1 MRNGKNGSVVPL
13 VRWAVFSWLFFGC
26 SSGRVE
32 GPHARSGS
40 SALPANIEGLPT
52 PLGLDVAEQCFNATD
67 DNANGLL
74 DEGCGVEQGRL
85 QFLASWQEGA
95 VDVDLSVTGPSGQA
109 AEVGARSSDGLTKIR
124 DCPGEGQ
131 ACQGQNQENVL
142 LDGPDLEAG
151 TYLVRLR
158 LEDLGGTPPPVVV
171 RLGVRAGGRTR
182 GFVVE
187 LWEPGSEAFVRVT
200 ENTASFGP

>member
-1 MRNGKNGSVVPL
+1 MRIGKNGSIAPL
-13 VRWAVFSWLFFGC
+13 VCWAVFSWFLFGC
-26 SSGRVE
+26 GGARVE
-32 GPHARSGS
+32 RPHGSPGASAR
-40 SALPANIEGLPT
+40 PASIERLAE
-52 PLGLDVAEQCFNATD
+52 PLGLDVAEHCFNATD

-74 DEGCGVEQGRL
+74 DEGCGVEQGQL

-151 TYLVRLR
+151 TYWVRLR

-171 RLGVRAGGRTR
+171 RLGVRASGRTT

-200 ENTASFGP
+200 EKTANVGP